1 MTMDVS
7 LHLRPLL
14 CLVLS
19 ALAVQPAVAAAAA
32 PANDNFGDAQ
42 AVTLPDRT
50 VSYLPSEVA
59 GTNVD
64 ATLEADEPVP
74 GGVDS
79 GHSVWYRLTTDTATA
94 VRIYV
99 CSLGLP
105 RGAGRVRRRQP
116 RRADARSATAPDQA
130 CRHGGVI
137 DLVTTPGTTYRIV
150 VRGEGVEM
158 GTFKLSVALAGPADR
173 APAADAGAGLP
184 GAPNSP
190 VGRRRLRAGRMPAA
204 ARCA

>member
-74 GGVDS
+74 GGVEAGTPS
-79 GHSVWYRLTTDTATA
+79 GT
-94 VRIYV
+94 
-99 CSLGLP
+99 G
-105 RGAGRVRRRQP
+105 
-116 RRADARSATAPDQA
+116 
-130 CRHGGVI
+130 
-137 DLVTTPGTTYRIV
+137 
-150 VRGEGVEM
+150 
-158 GTFKLSVALAGPADR
+158 
-173 APAADAGAGLP
+173 
-184 GAPNSP
+184 
-190 VGRRRLRAGRMPAA
+190 
-204 ARCA
+204 